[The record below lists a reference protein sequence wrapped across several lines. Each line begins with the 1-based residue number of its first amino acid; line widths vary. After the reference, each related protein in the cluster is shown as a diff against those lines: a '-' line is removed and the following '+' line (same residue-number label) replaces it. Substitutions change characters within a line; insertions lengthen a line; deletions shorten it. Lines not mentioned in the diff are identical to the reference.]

1 MTTVSYPLRI
11 SDEIMALASLRSKDE
26 YVDKTTAL
34 KQFLS
39 TGAEEYVLGLVS
51 KWRISIGK
59 AAELLDKPVYDIQS
73 IARKH
78 GIDVGPTL
86 DQMKNSEGTLKRL
99 LKK

>member
-11 SDEIMALASLRSKDE
+11 SDEIMALASLRSKEE

-51 KWRISIGK
+51 KGRISVGK

-78 GIDVGPTL
+78 GIEVGPTS
-86 DQMKNSEGTLKRL
+86 DQMKRSEGTLKGL

>member
-11 SDEIMALASLRSKDE
+11 PDEVMALASLRSKDE

-34 KQFLS
+34 KQLLF

-51 KWRISIGK
+51 KGRISIGK
-59 AAELLDKPVYDIQS
+59 AAELLGKPVYDIQS

-78 GIDVGPTL
+78 GIEIGPTPA
-86 DQMKNSEGTLKRL
+86 QMNKSEDTLKRL